1 MTEVSNSFQANIERT
16 ILGAILFDPSIF
28 DTIRE
33 EVSNDDFF
41 YPAHRHIY
49 EICNHLYI
57 QNNPL
62 DIEFI
67 KNKIDSKIIGD
78 DELLSI
84 LATNPIAN
92 IENYITL
99 LKENSLKR
107 KLHNL
112 AMLLREQSQ
121 NDNLKSQ
128 EILDNIEKK
137 IYLIST
143 QSVQSEFRNA
153 QEIIDS
159 TMEKIKELKTKGN
172 QLVTGIASGFIE
184 LDKTTTGFNKGD
196 LIIIGARP
204 SMGKTTLFL
213 NMAQNILKHQ
223 NGVAVFSLEM
233 PAEQLMLRMLSAL
246 SNIPLQKLKVGDL
259 NDDEMIELSKQAE
272 FMAQKDFF
280 VDDGGNLSISTLR
293 SKLRKLKS
301 KNPNIQIAIIDY
313 LQLMHGNNKERHI
326 EISEISRGL
335 KILARELQIPII
347 ALSQLN
353 RSLETRDD
361 KKPILSDLRESGS
374 IEQDADIILF
384 LYRDEVYHMREMTSK
399 LAKLEKDGKESEAKK
414 QKEAIIKA
422 RQKDIESAEIIIA
435 KNRNGETRDISIQFN
450 KRYTRFENIS
460 TEKET
465 SYTPTKMN
473 DTSIEVSM
481 PGIII

>member
-1 MTEVSNSFQANIERT
+1 
-16 ILGAILFDPSIF
+16 
-28 DTIRE
+28 
-33 EVSNDDFF
+33 
-41 YPAHRHIY
+41 
-49 EICNHLYI
+49 
-57 QNNPL
+57 
-62 DIEFI
+62 
-67 KNKIDSKIIGD
+67 
-78 DELLSI
+78 
-84 LATNPIAN
+84 
-92 IENYITL
+92 
-99 LKENSLKR
+99 
-107 KLHNL
+107 
-112 AMLLREQSQ
+112 MLLREQSQ
-121 NDNLKSQ
+121 NDDLKSQ
-128 EILDNIEKK
+128 EILDIIEKK

-143 QSVQSEFRNA
+143 QSAQSEFRNA

-159 TMEKIKELKTKGN
+159 TMEKIKDLKARGN
-172 QLVTGIASGFIE
+172 QLITGIASGFLE
-184 LDKTTTGFNKGD
+184 LDKATTGFNKGD

-213 NMAQNILKHQ
+213 NMAQHMLKSQ
-223 NGVAVFSLEM
+223 SGVAVFSLEM

-272 FMAQKDFF
+272 FMAQKEFF
-280 VDDGGNLSISTLR
+280 VDDGGSLTISALR
-293 SKLRKLKS
+293 SKLRKLKA
-301 KNPNIQIAIIDY
+301 KNPNIQVAIIDY

-326 EISEISRGL
+326 EVSEISRGL

-353 RSLETRDD
+353 RSLESRDD

-399 LAKLEKDGKESEAKK
+399 LAKLEKEGKDSEAKK
-414 QKEAIIKA
+414 QREAIMKA

-460 TEKET
+460 MEKET

-473 DTSIEVSM
+473 DTTEVSM
-481 PGIII
+481 PGIGI

>member
-1 MTEVSNSFQANIERT
+1 MAELSNSFQANIERT
-16 ILGAILFDPSIF
+16 ILGAILFDPNIF
-28 DTIRE
+28 DEIRE
-33 EVSNDDFF
+33 EVEGEDFF

-49 EICNHLYI
+49 EICIHLHA

-67 KNKIDSKIIGD
+67 KNKVDSKIISD
-78 DELLSI
+78 EELLNI
-84 LATNPIAN
+84 LAANPIAN
-92 IENYITL
+92 IESYIIS

-121 NDNLKSQ
+121 NDDLKSQ
-128 EILDNIEKK
+128 EILDIIEKK

-143 QSVQSEFRNA
+143 QSAQSEFRNA

-159 TMEKIKELKTKGN
+159 TMEKIKDLKVRGN
-172 QLVTGIASGFIE
+172 QLITGIASGFLE
-184 LDKTTTGFNKGD
+184 LDKATTGFNKGD

-213 NMAQNILKHQ
+213 NMAQHMLKSQ
-223 NGVAVFSLEM
+223 SGVAVFSLEM

-259 NDDEMIELSKQAE
+259 NDEEMAELGNQAE
-272 FMAQKDFF
+272 FMAQKEFF
-280 VDDGGNLSISTLR
+280 VDDGGSLTISALR
-293 SKLRKLKS
+293 SKLRKLKA
-301 KNPNIQIAIIDY
+301 KNPNIQVAIIDY

-326 EISEISRGL
+326 EVSEISRGL

-353 RSLETRDD
+353 RSLESRDD

-399 LAKLEKDGKESEAKK
+399 LARLEKEGKESEAKK
-414 QKEAIIKA
+414 QREEIMKA

-460 TEKET
+460 MEKET

-481 PGIII
+481 PGIGI